1 MSQIVAILLAAGSS
15 RRFGADKRLHPL
27 ADGTPMAI
35 ASARRLAEACTRTL
49 VVIRHGDSALATLF
63 TAEGIETVVCNDA
76 DKGMGHSLSRGI
88 AASAEAD
95 GWLVALADMPYIEPV
110 SYLTVLR
117 ALQNG
122 AGLARP
128 TYQGKIGHPVGFSA
142 NYLPDLLTLTGDQGG
157 KAILDAHQNALYL
170 CPVEDPGIL
179 KDIDQ
184 SSQLIATENLP
195 HPLLA
200 TVSVSS
206 P

>member
-1 MSQIVAILLAAGSS
+1 MARLRFADWQPDAAGNRILLVS
-15 RRFGADKRLHPL
+15 
-27 ADGTPMAI
+27 I
-35 ASARRLAEACTRTL
+35 LAEM
-49 VVIRHGDSALATLF
+49 
-63 TAEGIETVVCNDA
+63 TAV
-76 DKGMGHSLSRGI
+76 K
-88 AASAEAD
+88 
-95 GWLVALADMPYIEPV
+95 
-110 SYLTVLR
+110 R
-117 ALQNG
+117 ANG
-122 AGLARP
+122 